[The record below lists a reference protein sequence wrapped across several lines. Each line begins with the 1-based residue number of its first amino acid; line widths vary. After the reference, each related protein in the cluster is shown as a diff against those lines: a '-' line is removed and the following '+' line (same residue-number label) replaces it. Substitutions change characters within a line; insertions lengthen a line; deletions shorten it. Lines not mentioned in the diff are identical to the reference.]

1 MKKALIGLAVA
12 AAAVSAQADT
22 KLSGHVNYKAGFLED
37 FNGNEDLTV
46 GTAITSESRFRILS
60 SIEANGITYG
70 LREEFGLGE
79 PGRANALNK
88 RFNEVYIKGGAGKL
102 SLGQGSSAGDG
113 ATEEDFSGTYLLFG
127 DLSSWEFGGA
137 GPGVEG
143 DFSGNNSL
151 DIGRVERLRYDAPK
165 LGGVQLSASINDAS
179 GVDDEGNDIAVAARY
194 ASKAFAAHLA
204 YVSAEAD
211 DQDVLEGSVAG
222 KVAGITLAL
231 QYHMDEEG
239 ADNDREQVRAIVGYN
254 PGPFSVSV
262 DFQQTE
268 DDNDTVDAETVG
280 LNFVY
285 RPTKGV
291 ELYAGLR
298 TADNNLTD
306 DDGSGALFGTR
317 VKF

>member
-22 KLSGHVNYKAGFLED
+22 KLSGHVNYVAGDFED
-37 FNGNEDLTV
+37 FNGNEDIDIH
-46 GTAITSESRFRILS
+46 TASTSESRFRILS
-60 SIEANGITYG
+60 SVEANGITYG

-88 RFNEVYIKGGAGKL
+88 RFNEVYAKGSFGKI
-102 SLGQGSSAGDG
+102 SLGQGSEAGDG

-127 DLSSWEFGGA
+127 DLSSWNFNGA
-137 GPGVEG
+137 GAEG
-143 DFSGNNSL
+143 DFSDNNSR
-151 DIGRVERLRYDAPK
+151 DIGRDERIRYDLPK
-165 LGGVQLSASINDAS
+165 FGPVAVALSYDDA
-179 GVDDEGNDIAVAARY
+179 DNLNVAAR
-194 ASKAFAAHLA
+194 ATGKAWAAHVA
-204 YVSAEAD
+204 VVSAEED
-211 DQDVLEGSVAG
+211 NQDVVEASVAG
-222 KVAGITLAL
+222 KFAGVTLAL
-231 QYHMDEEG
+231 QYHTDENN
-239 ADNDREQVRAIVGYN
+239 ADDNDIEQTRFIIGYN

-268 DDNDTVDAETVG
+268 DDDDTVDAETTG

-291 ELYAGLR
+291 ELYAGFR
-298 TADNNLTD
+298 NAENNGGTSD
-306 DDGSGALFGTR
+306 EDGDGFLVGSR